1 MTHGEAS
8 AATAI
13 NQEFDT
19 CAMLFD
25 KQRKRQTTTKNISN
39 EYKLKQNKELIYAKI

>member
-8 AATAI
+8 AATDI
-13 NQEFDT
+13 NQAFDT

-25 KQRKRQTTTKNISN
+25 KQRKRQTTKNISN
-39 EYKLKQNKELIYAKI
+39 EYKLKQNKESIYAKI

>member
-25 KQRKRQTTTKNISN
+25 KQKANNNQKHIERVQI
-39 EYKLKQNKELIYAKI
+39 EAK

>member
-25 KQRKRQTTTKNISN
+25 KQRKRQTTTKKHI
-39 EYKLKQNKELIYAKI
+39 ERVQIEAK